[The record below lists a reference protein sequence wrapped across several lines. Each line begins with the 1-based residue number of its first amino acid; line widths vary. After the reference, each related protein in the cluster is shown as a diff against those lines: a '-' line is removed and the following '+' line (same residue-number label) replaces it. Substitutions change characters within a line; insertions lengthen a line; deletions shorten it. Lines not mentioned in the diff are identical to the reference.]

1 MPSPIDELKTS
12 NGLRR
17 TQSTSF
23 IRSKPTS
30 SRKPKKENNNF
41 AVSIQRHHLS
51 SIPESQE
58 VVPLRTSPKI
68 ASLLRELIIYTFQLR
83 DSSKKTSK
91 YVNDWV
97 SNVQPQIAPSNM
109 RANFLEM
116 KNSLEQLP
124 KEGIEKV
131 LETTSRMLRASTDKN
146 LQMTQS
152 LKDLKEKE
160 IYKEEAASRFD
171 RF

>member
-1 MPSPIDELKTS
+1 
-12 NGLRR
+12 
-17 TQSTSF
+17 
-23 IRSKPTS
+23 
-30 SRKPKKENNNF
+30 
-41 AVSIQRHHLS
+41 
-51 SIPESQE
+51 
-58 VVPLRTSPKI
+58 
-68 ASLLRELIIYTFQLR
+68 
-83 DSSKKTSK
+83 
-91 YVNDWV
+91 
-97 SNVQPQIAPSNM
+97 M